1 MAYTAGNQG
10 ENIRSDCWV
19 EIEPT
24 QTGGIEITLISKVK
38 ALYGKSI
45 EELIVSICSFFEIA
59 HARVVIDDKGALP
72 FVIAARMEAAIK
84 DFINSEKQFL
94 LPSLPANSSVSTRD
108 CQRFSRLYI
117 PGNGPKLMVNA
128 GIYGSGGI
136 ILDLED
142 SVAQE
147 KKNEARILVRN
158 ALRALEF
165 KGSERMVRINQ
176 LPLGLDDLKMIIPHA
191 PNLILLPKCESAEQ
205 IRQVD
210 EAISKLSGNNESI
223 YLMPIIETALGVV
236 KAFEIA
242 TASKRNVALALGLED
257 YTADL
262 GVQRTQE
269 ARESFFARSAVVNA
283 ARAAGLQ
290 PIDSVFSD
298 VGDME
303 ALKSTVLESK
313 SLGFVGMG
321 CIHPRQVPL
330 VNEFYGPTQ
339 PEIEKAKRIV
349 YAFEKAQKEGLGVV
363 ALGSKMI
370 DPPVVQRALNT
381 IKLALNAGKLPSN
394 WRDDYEQQ

>member
-1 MAYTAGNQG
+1 MIYTAGNKG
-10 ENIRSDCWV
+10 EQIRSDCWV
-19 EIEPT
+19 ELEILD
-24 QTGGIEITLISKVK
+24 QGGIELTIQSKVK
-38 ALYGKSI
+38 SLYGQSI
-45 EELIVSICSFFEIA
+45 EELCLSVLSFFEIK
-59 HARVVIDDKGALP
+59 HARLLVDDKGALP
-72 FVIAARMEAAIK
+72 FVMASRIESAIK
-84 DFINSEKQFL
+84 QFINADKEFL
-94 LPSLPANSSVSTRD
+94 LPSLPSNNYSTARD

-117 PGNGPKLMVNA
+117 PGNNPKLMINA

-142 SVAQE
+142 SVAPE
-147 KKNEARILVRN
+147 KKSEARMLVRN
-158 ALRALEF
+158 ALRTIEF
-165 KGSERMVRINQ
+165 RGSERMVRINQ
-176 LPLGLDDLKMIIPHA
+176 LPAGLEDLKMIVPQF

-205 IRQVD
+205 VKQVD
-210 EAISKLSGNNESI
+210 EAIGKFSNNRNDI
-223 YLMPIIETALGVV
+223 YLMPIIETALGVM

-262 GVQRTQE
+262 GVQRTQQ
-269 ARESFFARSAVVNA
+269 ARESFFARTAVVNA

-321 CIHPRQVPL
+321 CIHPRQVPV
-330 VNEFYGPTQ
+330 VNEYYSPDNT
-339 PEIEKAKRIV
+339 EIEKAKKIV
-349 YAFEKAQKEGLGVV
+349 LAFEQAKKQGLGVV

-370 DPPVVQRALNT
+370 DPPVVHRALKT
-381 IKLALNAGKLPSN
+381 IQLAVDTGKINSN
-394 WRDDYEQQ
+394 WRVENEQ